1 MNDEDFSGIEA
12 KALASGA
19 KKSYVLDLQVS
30 GSPPKLFA
38 TPPLHPAMNFMLPS
52 CASAGH
58 RADFDTMPP
67 FIRFAGGLC
76 QELRVPVRTPAD
88 PR

>member
-30 GSPPKLFA
+30 GSPPKTFRHTSLC
-38 TPPLHPAMNFMLPS
+38 TP
-52 CASAGH
+52 
-58 RADFDTMPP
+58 R
-67 FIRFAGGLC
+67 
-76 QELRVPVRTPAD
+76 
-88 PR
+88 